1 LVGAQLKR
9 RLLVHGIPP
18 FSQAHQRQCPVA
30 DTVDRGT
37 GRTSNAAFQ
46 DPLFTVLSQLIER
59 AELVL
64 SRPTDEKLRIEL
76 DAQLNTADW
85 PFVVDNGG
93 DDSIKVKVDE
103 ARSAAQ
109 IVRVH
114 LSAAPLAYRA
124 ALEQLV
130 DALRTLKRELDL

>member
-1 LVGAQLKR
+1 MVF
-9 RLLVHGIPP
+9 LLLARPIKDNVLWLIPSIAGQEEQVMP
-18 FSQAHQRQCPVA
+18 PSKIR
-30 DTVDRGT
+30 
-37 GRTSNAAFQ
+37 
-46 DPLFTVLSQLIER
+46 LFTVLSQLIER

-114 LSAAPLAYRA
+114 LSAAPVAYRA

-130 DALRTLKRELDL
+130 DALRMLKREFDL

>member
-1 LVGAQLKR
+1 M
-9 RLLVHGIPP
+9 PP
-18 FSQAHQRQCPVA
+18 SKIR
-30 DTVDRGT
+30 
-37 GRTSNAAFQ
+37 
-46 DPLFTVLSQLIER
+46 LFTLLSQLIER

-76 DAQLNTADW
+76 DAQLNTDAW
-85 PFVVDNGG
+85 PFVVDSGG
-93 DDSIKVKVDE
+93 DESIKVKVDG
-103 ARSAAQ
+103 ARSAAR
-109 IVRVH
+109 IVHVH

>member
-1 LVGAQLKR
+1 M
-9 RLLVHGIPP
+9 
-18 FSQAHQRQCPVA
+18 
-30 DTVDRGT
+30 
-37 GRTSNAAFQ
+37 
-46 DPLFTVLSQLIER
+46 LSQLIER